1 MKLKPKII
9 KLHLEGRQVFEI
21 AAELWT
27 DRGYVRQV
35 INQYKL
41 LNKLDHSTSKRLV
54 IPDVE
59 PLPKPEPSIGS
70 FDAAKHTSNA
80 LRLLRPKRVEQVS
93 DKKVR
98 VFYDSLVNY

>member
-9 KLHLEGRQVFEI
+9 QLHLEGRQVFEI

-35 INQYKL
+35 INQYKI
-41 LNKLDHSTSKRLV
+41 LNELNHTSSKGLV

-59 PLPKPEPSIGS
+59 TLTKQEPSIGS
-70 FDAAKHTSNA
+70 FDAAKNASNA
-80 LRLLRPKRVEQVS
+80 LRLLRPKRVEEVS
-93 DKKVR
+93 EKKVR